1 MTTFLLTILF
11 WATPPLPGLPLKQH
25 PSFILSWRWY
35 LRGRL
40 GPFGRVPPHPSWVS
54 PTCIR
59 GIQWHAHLYIYWKR
73 PWCWRRL
80 KAKREEGGR
89 GWDGWMVSATQRT
102 WVWTPGDSEGQGSL
116 ACCSPWGRRVRH
128 DLATEQQQYVLLSF
142 CLSPTNPFSIGGEGL
157 SQEHRRV
164 ERKLFFLPCS
174 DKVGGVEMSC

>member
-80 KAKREEGGR
+80 KAEGEDWRQKEKRVAEDEMV
-89 GWDGWMVSATQRT
+89 GWYQQLNGHEFELQEIVKDREAWYAADHRVTKSRT
-102 WVWTPGDSEGQGSL
+102 RLSYWT
-116 ACCSPWGRRVRH
+116 
-128 DLATEQQQYVLLSF
+128 T
-142 CLSPTNPFSIGGEGL
+142 TTIN
-157 SQEHRRV
+157 
-164 ERKLFFLPCS
+164 K
-174 DKVGGVEMSC
+174 

>member
-1 MTTFLLTILF
+1 MVFKGKAWAIWESSSSSFLGLSHMYKRYTMTCTPIYILEK
-11 WATPPLPGLPLKQH
+11 TLMLEK
-25 PSFILSWRWY
+25 IE
-35 LRGRL
+35 GR
-40 GPFGRVPPHPSWVS
+40 R
-54 PTCIR
+54 
-59 GIQWHAHLYIYWKR
+59 
-73 PWCWRRL
+73 RRL

-128 DLATEQQQYVLLSF
+128 DLATEQQQQYVLLSF